1 MDKPPANPTV
11 PVIEMKAVSVG
22 ALRDQSVPVVEAI
35 NWTVTAGDYWV
46 VAGLQGSGKTDFLLM
61 TAGLMAPAQGAYRLF
76 GEQMP
81 MFDEARL
88 EERLRLG
95 LVFDGGQLFNHLTV
109 AENVAL
115 PLRYHRNLSK
125 AEAESEVRELVAAL
139 ELTPWADSTP
149 GTVGRNWHK
158 RAGLARA
165 LALKPEVLLLDSP
178 LTGLDIRHANWWLSL
193 LDQFSRGHPL
203 LQGQPVTL
211 VVAAAD
217 LRPWKGRACKFAVL
231 KNKTFAVLGNW
242 AELQTAGEELTH
254 ELLAAER
261 TE

>member
-115 PLRYHRNLSK
+115 PLRYHRNLF
-125 AEAESEVRELVAAL
+125 
-139 ELTPWADSTP
+139 P
-149 GTVGRNWHK
+149 H
-158 RAGLARA
+158 
-165 LALKPEVLLLDSP
+165 LAL
-178 LTGLDIRHANWWLSL
+178 G
-193 LDQFSRGHPL
+193 FGH
-203 LQGQPVTL
+203 
-211 VVAAAD
+211 
-217 LRPWKGRACKFAVL
+217 RRASD
-231 KNKTFAVLGNW
+231 
-242 AELQTAGEELTH
+242 E
-254 ELLAAER
+254 
-261 TE
+261 